1 MPEPNRDRREQR
13 RTPNSYNDEDRKNAL
28 KQLNDE
34 SRLLMEFRAGC
45 ILLDLSVP
53 QGYLMARKEEFP
65 GARQIGEKW
74 KITREVLRN
83 FLYGN

>member
-13 RTPNSYNDEDRKNAL
+13 RTPNSYNEEDRKDAL
-28 KQLNDE
+28 SQLNQE

-53 QGYLMARKEEFP
+53 QGYLMARKGEFP

-74 KITREVLRN
+74 KITREVLRD